1 MYRSR
6 ELRSKAYPQCVCI
19 YRVRICLHVWHIHIG
34 AVAVAAACV
43 VKLIPAMADAEAGQ
57 V

>member
-34 AVAVAAACV
+34 AVAVAACV